1 MIATAQMNY
10 SSTMDKVVTSADLRE
25 GKKTHKAMRDLW
37 GLSCSH
43 HRRPSKGE
51 DGSIAK
57 SYWPELVGRGVDE
70 AKQLLTRNQPYLL
83 IEVVGLDHTDDLTSE
98 YHAQRVQL
106 FVDDRD
112 TIIYAPQIG

>member
-10 SSTMDKVVTSADLRE
+10 SSTMDKVVTSVDLRK
-25 GKKTHKAMRDLW
+25 GKKTNKAMRDLW
-37 GLSCSH
+37 GLSSAH
-43 HRRPSKGE
+43 HRRPTMAE

-57 SYWPELVGRGVDE
+57 SYWPELVGSRVDE

-83 IEVVGLDHTDDLTSE
+83 IEVVGLDHTDDLTME

-106 FVDDRD
+106 FVDDMD
-112 TIIYAPQIG
+112 VIIYAPQIG